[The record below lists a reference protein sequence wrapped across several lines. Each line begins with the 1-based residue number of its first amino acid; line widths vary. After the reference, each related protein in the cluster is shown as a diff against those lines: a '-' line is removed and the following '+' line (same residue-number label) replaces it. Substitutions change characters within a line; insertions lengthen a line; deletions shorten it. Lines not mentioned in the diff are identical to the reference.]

1 MATSHTADSSPT
13 GLPRGCGWM
22 LGKFIHHGGF
32 SCGAANGE
40 PVSSA
45 GRIHHVKHSI
55 PADDLISKF
64 NDISN
69 LWEPH
74 NDDKFYMQHNS
85 IAGSSRNPPPPLQE
99 LLTVN
104 GYLAEPCGSMS
115 HLVWPWATILQT
127 SIVSR
132 YPTSSHLTL
141 LSGSHST
148 SRVHTLFEHYRIN
161 DQVKSSPS

>member
-55 PADDLISKF
+55 PADDLISKC
-64 NDISN
+64 
-69 LWEPH
+69 
-74 NDDKFYMQHNS
+74 
-85 IAGSSRNPPPPLQE
+85 
-99 LLTVN
+99 T
-104 GYLAEPCGSMS
+104 
-115 HLVWPWATILQT
+115 
-127 SIVSR
+127 
-132 YPTSSHLTL
+132 TL
-141 LSGSHST
+141 KTRGF
-148 SRVHTLFEHYRIN
+148 RVFKYIYYIYYEIRTKVI
-161 DQVKSSPS
+161 